1 MGENSVYIVY
11 KYAFSL
17 KYRRTIPGQITYT
30 LYKAATNIIK
40 KKMKKSKYNVYGYKA
55 MGPFR
60 DSHAP
65 FSGHR
70 TDVPTAPPLS

>member
-1 MGENSVYIVY
+1 VQQNV
-11 KYAFSL
+11 
-17 KYRRTIPGQITYT
+17 QITYT

-60 DSHAP
+60 EKTFIDYI
-65 FSGHR
+65 
-70 TDVPTAPPLS
+70 VYK